1 MFNQIVGMLTINV
14 WIVSQKLLFKNFG
27 FHLEVFLVGC
37 LEDGHDI
44 SSEDEVAEVGYDI
57 DAE

>member
-1 MFNQIVGMLTINV
+1 MLTINV